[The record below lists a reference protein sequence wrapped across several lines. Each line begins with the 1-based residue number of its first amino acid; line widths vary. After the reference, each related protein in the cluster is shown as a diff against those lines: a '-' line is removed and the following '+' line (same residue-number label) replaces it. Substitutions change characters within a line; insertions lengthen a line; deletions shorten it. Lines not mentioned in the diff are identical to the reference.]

1 MSGVCGTDYP
11 CFASDMISCLSHR
24 GPDGQG
30 YWSDSVNRV
39 GNISFGHSRLAII
52 DVVGSSQPIQSEHG
66 CVLIQNGEIYN
77 QTQIRENTSYPW
89 KTSGD
94 GEAILAAHFNSI
106 PSPSVIPETVS
117 GKKNGWYRVSS
128 GVNQA
133 LRHVEW
139 VKRLNG
145 MWGFALWDPRYRE
158 LILCRDELGI
168 KP

>member
-1 MSGVCGTDYP
+1 MCGISGVFGTDDP
-11 CFASDMISCLSHR
+11 FIASDMISCLSHR

-52 DVVGSSQPIQSEHG
+52 DVIGSSQPIQSEHG
-66 CVLIQNGEIYN
+66 CVLVQNGEIYN
-77 QTQIRENTSYPW
+77 QTEIRENTSYPW

-117 GKKNGWYRVSS
+117 GKKKDN
-128 GVNQA
+128 
-133 LRHVEW
+133 L
-139 VKRLNG
+139 
-145 MWGFALWDPRYRE
+145 
-158 LILCRDELGI
+158 
-168 KP
+168 